1 MELLTENVPKSRL
14 GQPLARFWVVLGDSW
29 ASLGRLLGAL
39 GRLLAPLG
47 HFWNASWASP
57 GRSWALLAWSEAPSS
72 CILALGGAL
81 GLDFAGFGAV
91 LGWVLE
97 GS

>member
-14 GQPLARFWVVLGDSW
+14 GQPLARFWIVLGESW

-47 HFWNASWASP
+47 HFWNALWPPP
-57 GRSWALLAWSEAPSS
+57 GRSEAVLAWSEAPSS
-72 CILALGGAL
+72 CILALSGAL
-81 GLDFAGFGAV
+81 GPDFAGFGAV
-91 LGWVLE
+91 PGWVLE
-97 GS
+97 GF